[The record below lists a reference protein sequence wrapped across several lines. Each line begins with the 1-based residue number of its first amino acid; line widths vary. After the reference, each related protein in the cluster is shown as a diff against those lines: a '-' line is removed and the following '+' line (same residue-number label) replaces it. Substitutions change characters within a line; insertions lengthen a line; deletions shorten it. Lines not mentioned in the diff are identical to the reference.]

1 MKYLLSILLPI
12 LLFSCSHYNYT
23 NKTDARKY
31 IKEYLFCSCLQQGIT
46 QFSKPDSLEMSK
58 ALVYDLISG
67 YYNYKWITKVLDSI
81 AKVEIEQQIKTQFD
95 TTKHESAYGRVTYH
109 LSCLEFYQS
118 KKADSIAKFFDK
130 YLYKG

>member
-1 MKYLLSILLPI
+1 MKYLLSV
-12 LLFSCSHYNYT
+12 LFLIISLSCTQYNYT
-23 NKTDARKY
+23 YKTKTRNY
-31 IKEYLFCSCLQQGIT
+31 IKEYLYCSCLQQGIK
-46 QFSKPDSLEMSK
+46 QFSKIDSLEMSK
-58 ALVYDLISG
+58 ALTYDFVSG
-67 YYNYKWITKVLDSI
+67 YYDYKWITKVLDSI